1 MKAIISLTL
10 TFSIP
15 IVLGALCGTISE
27 RGGIIML
34 GVEGMMLLGAMAGVI
49 GSYLTSNPW
58 VGVLF
63 ALLIGGL
70 TGFIYCLFC
79 LKFKAHQSVIGV
91 GLNIL
96 ASGITEVLLKAFWGQ
111 EGMSDFVKTV
121 PRIKISFLENIPIL
135 NQLFADQ
142 SPYFY
147 FMIIAVLST
156 WYIFYK
162 TKIGLRYRA
171 IGDHPLAVKTAGINV
186 NKYRYIAL
194 TIAGSLAALG
204 GSFLS
209 ISYNN
214 LFVDGM
220 VAGRGFMALA
230 ASIFGGWTPIGCLLA
245 SLVFASSQAISFNL
259 TGSPVPIYFVQMLPY
274 VTTLAVLMITGRKVR
289 GPEALGKLV
298 D

>member
-15 IVLGALCGTISE
+15 ITFGALCGTISE

-58 VGVLF
+58 FGVLF
-63 ALLIGGL
+63 ALIIGAI
-70 TGFIYCLFC
+70 TGFVYCLFC
-79 LKFKAHQSVIGV
+79 LRFKAHQSVIGV
-91 GLNIL
+91 GLNVL
-96 ASGITEVLLKAFWGQ
+96 ASGVTEVLLKAFWGQ

-121 PRIKISFLENIPIL
+121 PRIKIKAFANIPIL

-142 SPYFY
+142 SVYFY
-147 FMIIAVLST
+147 FMIIAVVLT
-156 WYIFYK
+156 WIVFYK
-162 TKIGLRYRA
+162 SKIGLRYRA
-171 IGDHPLAVKTAGINV
+171 IGDHPLAVKTAGIDV

-194 TIAGSLAALG
+194 TIAGALAALG

-230 ASIFGGWTPIGCLLA
+230 ASIFGGWTPFGCLLA
-245 SLVFASSQAISFNL
+245 SLVFAGSQAISFNL

-274 VTTLAVLMITGRKVR
+274 VTTLAVLMFTGKKVR